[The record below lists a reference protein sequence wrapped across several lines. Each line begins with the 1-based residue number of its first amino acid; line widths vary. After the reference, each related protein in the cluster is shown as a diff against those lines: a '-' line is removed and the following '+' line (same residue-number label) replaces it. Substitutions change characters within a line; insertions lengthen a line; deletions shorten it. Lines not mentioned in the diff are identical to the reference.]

1 MRRLV
6 SALAAALLLAA
17 APADVVTQ
25 VRAWR
30 QQHEK
35 EILRE
40 LFDFLSIP
48 NVAADAPN
56 IKRNADALARMF
68 ERRRFAPELI
78 AGAGP
83 PLVVAERRLPNTR
96 RTITFYF
103 HYDGQPV
110 NAAEWI
116 YEPPFKPVIV
126 APHEP
131 QGRTITLETWR
142 GAVGPG
148 GRGSRRRAPG
158 GKPAGRG
165 MPRPIAR

>member
-6 SALAAALLLAA
+6 SALTAALLLAA
-17 APADVVTQ
+17 APLDVVAQ

-30 QQHEK
+30 AQHEK
-35 EILRE
+35 QILRE
-40 LFDFLSIP
+40 LYELLAIP

-56 IKRNADALARMF
+56 ITRNADALARMF

-78 AGAGP
+78 ANAGP
-83 PLVVAERRLPNTR
+83 PLVVAERRLPNAR

-126 APHEP
+126 VPHEP
-131 QGRTITLETWR
+131 QGRTLTLETWQEAIDPEWRVR
-142 GAVGPG
+142 GRIGA
-148 GRGSRRRAPG
+148 
-158 GKPAGRG
+158 AGH
-165 MPRPIAR
+165 A